1 MKDFEK
7 PRVIVHERPLH
18 GEQEDDM
25 DITPAT
31 RDIESEGEFGK
42 SIRPSTSGALTSTAT
57 EGTSST
63 GGRSKY
69 MSMDFA
75 GSVYLISSDGR
86 MLSLPIPSDS
96 PDDPLTWSL
105 ARRLL
110 IFTILTVFSALSMFL
125 IQMPGSLYTAF
136 SKDFTEEVS
145 QAKGDDDGKEDGEGG
160 IA

>member
-1 MKDFEK
+1 MRDFEK
-7 PRVIVHERPLH
+7 PRLIAHERPLH
-18 GEQEDDM
+18 SEDDM

-31 RDIESEGEFGK
+31 RDIESEGELGK
-42 SIRPSTSGALTSTAT
+42 SRPSTSGAPTSAT
-57 EGTSST
+57 TETTSST

-75 GSVYLISSDGR
+75 GSVYLISSDGQ
-86 MLSLPIPSDS
+86 MLSLPIPSNS

-125 IQMPGSLYTAF
+125 IQTPGSLYGAF
-136 SKDFTEEVS
+136 VTDFTEEVS
-145 QAKGDDDGKEDGEGG
+145 RRR
-160 IA
+160 